1 MMLPRF
7 LKLSPEY
14 RDYIWGGQRLR
25 PGQLTAEAW
34 VIYESDR
41 VTGGPLAGKSL
52 AELTTEYGEELLGK
66 PVLERRGR
74 RFPLLIKLLDCNEW
88 LSLQVHPNDQQAA
101 EMEGP
106 GQNGK
111 TEAWHFLECAPEA
124 QIIAG
129 LKPGV
134 TPEALA
140 QAIRGGTILDLSNYI
155 TMKAGDTV
163 FMPAGTIHALG
174 PGLMVYEVQET
185 SDFTYRVFDWNRPQ
199 TEKRRLHID
208 KSLAVA
214 RPDASTQAIPTPEL
228 RDGECRVLCQSEY
241 FTLECLNSEKEAL
254 ALDTHGQSFHALT
267 AIEGVARFSSGGE
280 KVRLCCYESILVP
293 ASTGAY
299 RLEPEQGGF
308 RILKSS
314 L

>member
-1 MMLPRF
+1 MLPRF
-7 LKLSPEY
+7 LMLSPEY
-14 RDYIWGGQRLR
+14 RDYVWGGQRLR

-34 VIYESDR
+34 VIFENDQ
-41 VTGGPLAGKSL
+41 VLGGPLAGKTL
-52 AELTTEYGEELLGK
+52 AQVTEEYGETLLGK
-66 PVLERRGR
+66 AVVERRGR

-111 TEAWHFLECAPEA
+111 TEAWHFLEVANDA

-129 LKPGV
+129 LKTG
-134 TPEALA
+134 TTSENMAE
-140 QAIRGGTILDLSNYI
+140 AIRNGTILDLANFI
-155 TMKAGDTV
+155 NMKAGDTV

-199 TEKRRLHID
+199 TGRRVLHID

-214 RPDASTQAIPTPEL
+214 RADSSTQAVPTPAMK
-228 RDGECRVLCQSEY
+228 DGECRVLCESEY
-241 FTLECLNSEKEAL
+241 FTLECLKSEKQAMEL
-254 ALDTHGQSFHALT
+254 NTEGRSFHALT
-267 AIEGVARFSSGGE
+267 VIEGVARFSSGGE

-293 ASTGAY
+293 ASTEAY
-299 RLEPEQGGF
+299 RLESEKGGF

>member
-1 MMLPRF
+1 MLPRF
-7 LKLSPEY
+7 LMLSPEY
-14 RDYIWGGQRLR
+14 RDYVWGGQRLR

-34 VIYESDR
+34 VIFENDQ
-41 VTGGPLAGKSL
+41 VLGGPLAGKTL
-52 AELTTEYGEELLGK
+52 AQVTEEYGETLLGK
-66 PVLERRGR
+66 AVVERRGR

-111 TEAWHFLECAPEA
+111 TEAWHFLEVANDA

-129 LKPGV
+129 LKTG
-134 TPEALA
+134 TTSENMAE
-140 QAIRGGTILDLSNYI
+140 AIRNGTILDLANFI
-155 TMKAGDTV
+155 NMKAGDTV

-199 TEKRRLHID
+199 TGRRVLHID

-214 RPDASTQAIPTPEL
+214 RADSSTQAVPTPAMK
-228 RDGECRVLCQSEY
+228 DGECRVLCESEY
-241 FTLECLNSEKEAL
+241 FTLECLKSEKQAMEL
-254 ALDTHGQSFHALT
+254 NTEGRSFHALT
-267 AIEGVARFSSGGE
+267 VIEGVARFSRGGE

-293 ASTGAY
+293 ASTEAY
-299 RLEPEQGGF
+299 RLESEKGGF